1 MRKVLVTG
9 GLGFIGSHFVR
20 LLLHEKM
27 CDAVSVL
34 DSYTYAA
41 NPANLA
47 DFEHDPRLSIVRGD
61 ICDPASVGEAI
72 GDSVDAIVNF
82 AAETHVDRAI
92 IEPDRFIRTNVL
104 GMQVLLEAARS
115 GVAGRFVHV
124 STDEV
129 YGEIGTGTASE
140 DAPLA
145 PRSPYAASKAGADLL
160 ALAAFTT
167 YGLPVLI
174 TRGSNTYGPNQY
186 PEKIIPLFVTN
197 LFQGEPLPLYGD
209 GLHERDWI
217 HVEDH
222 TRGIALVLQNG
233 SPGGVYN
240 IGVSRPRTNLELAR
254 TIVSLCGGD
263 FERDVRHVKDR
274 PGHDRRYCVD
284 ASRIRALGWS
294 PRYDFDSGLRAT
306 VEWYRNNAAWWKP
319 IKSGEF
325 QEYYRRQYAERL
337 SH

>member
-1 MRKVLVTG
+1 MKSILVTG

-20 LLLHEKM
+20 SILR
-27 CDAVSVL
+27 DQPDVRVAVL

-41 NPANLA
+41 NPKNLA
-47 DFEHDPRLSIVRGD
+47 DVRSDRLNIVRGD
-61 ICDPASVGEAI
+61 ICNAGDVRAAI
-72 GDSVDAIVNF
+72 GPGVDAIVNF

-92 IEPDRFIRTNVL
+92 LDPEAFLRTNLL
-104 GMQVLLEAARS
+104 GTHALLEAVRD
-115 GVAGRFVHV
+115 GLTNRFVHV

-129 YGEIGTGTASE
+129 YGEIEAGMTPES
-140 DAPLA
+140 APLA

-160 ALAAFTT
+160 VLAAFTT

-186 PEKIIPLFVTN
+186 PEKVIPLFITN
-197 LFQGEPLPLYGD
+197 LFEGVPLPLYGD
-209 GLHERDWI
+209 GLHQRDWI

-222 TRGIALVLQNG
+222 ARGVAAVLERG
-233 SPGGVYN
+233 TPGEVYN
-240 IGVSRPRTNLELAR
+240 IGCGSPRTNLELTR
-254 TIVSLCGGD
+254 SIVELCGGE

-284 ASRIRALGWS
+284 ASRIRQLGWE
-294 PRYDFDSGLRAT
+294 PTHNFEAGLRAT
-306 VEWYRNNAAWWKP
+306 VDWYRDNSTWWKP

-325 QEYYRRQYAERL
+325 KEYYRVQYAGRL
-337 SH
+337 